1 MNQEF
6 IKAVADKNHAAVRM
20 MLSNELL
27 FDPRGES
34 FCKMLEYANNQLSD
48 LFESERPSSFTIPSE
63 EADWNDDTLSK
74 MKRELNKNFSR
85 EKLAIFVE
93 MAKYVGSSKAEEMRT
108 EEQQNKK
115 HSSEDLESKICP
127 KSCSRKKTGTIITGS
142 GAVIA
147 ITGVALEST
156 LITVLGGA
164 IVIGGVVLLTVPKQ
178 SKK

>member
-6 IKAVADKNHAAVRM
+6 IKAVADKNLAAVRM

-34 FCKMLEYANNQLSD
+34 FCKMLEYANNQLPD
-48 LFESERPSSFTIPSE
+48 LFETERASSFTIPSDK
-63 EADWNDDTLSK
+63 ADWNDDTLSK

-93 MAKYVGSSKAEEMRT
+93 MAKHVGSSKAEEMRV
-108 EEQQNKK
+108 EETTQT
-115 HSSEDLESKICP
+115 
-127 KSCSRKKTGTIITGS
+127 RKKSSTRKTAGTIITGS
-142 GAVIA
+142 GAIMA
-147 ITGVALEST
+147 ITGAAIKST

>member
-6 IKAVADKNHAAVRM
+6 IKAVADKNLAAVRM

-34 FCKMLEYANNQLSD
+34 FCKMLEYANNQLPD
-48 LFESERPSSFTIPSE
+48 LFETERASSFTIPSDK
-63 EADWNDDTLSK
+63 ADWNDDTLSK

-93 MAKYVGSSKAEEMRT
+93 MAKHIGSSKAEEMRD
-108 EEQQNKK
+108 EEKQD
-115 HSSEDLESKICP
+115 SENVETKFSP

-147 ITGVALEST
+147 ITGIALKST

>member
-6 IKAVADKNHAAVRM
+6 IKAVADKNLAAVRM

-34 FCKMLEYANNQLSD
+34 FCKMLEYANNQLPD
-48 LFESERPSSFTIPSE
+48 LFETERASNFTIPSDKT
-63 EADWNDDTLSK
+63 DWNDDTLSK

-93 MAKYVGSSKAEEMRT
+93 MAKHVGSSKAEEMRT
-108 EEQQNKK
+108 EE
-115 HSSEDLESKICP
+115 HSSEEARTKTNQ
-127 KSCSRKKTGTIITGS
+127 KSCSRKKAGTIITGS

-178 SKK
+178 KQK